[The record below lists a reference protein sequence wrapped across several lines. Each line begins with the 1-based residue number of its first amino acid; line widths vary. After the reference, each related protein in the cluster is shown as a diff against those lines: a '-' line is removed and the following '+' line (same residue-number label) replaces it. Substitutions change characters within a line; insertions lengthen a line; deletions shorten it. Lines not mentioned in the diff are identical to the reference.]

1 VLEFARQHAIPLLLA
16 GVLHV
21 ALFAGLLIG
30 LPQSQRD
37 APEPAARP
45 PVQAT
50 AVSESDLRTVEQRRA
65 NERAAEQRRQQ
76 EAERQRQLE
85 AQRVAEAERQR
96 QAEAQRQREAQ
107 EAEQRARVEAERRAV
122 AEKQAQE
129 RRAAE
134 DARRAEEARKAE
146 AARKAEEARK
156 AAEAEARARAEAET
170 RRKAEEAARAQA
182 QREAAAQAERQRQ
195 LAAQID
201 AEQRLMELQ
210 GSSEYQLWLGDIQSA
225 VIRNWNRPPSARAG
239 LDCQVRVSLIPGMQV
254 VNAEIVRC
262 NGDDA
267 VRRSIIAAVER
278 ASPLPRPPDPSLFER
293 TILFDFKP
301 KD

>member
-21 ALFAGLLIG
+21 ALIAALLIG
-30 LPQSQRD
+30 LPRGEQPTPQ
-37 APEPAARP
+37 PASRP

-50 AVSESDLRTVEQRRA
+50 AVSESDLQAVEQQRA
-65 NERAAEQRRQQ
+65 AERAAQVRRQQ
-76 EAERQRQLE
+76 EAERQKQLE
-85 AQRVAEAERQR
+85 AERAAEAERQR
-96 QAEAQRQREAQ
+96 QAEVQRQREAQ
-107 EAEQRARVEAERRAV
+107 EAEQRARVEAERRAE

-134 DARRAEEARKAE
+134 EARRAEEARKAE

-156 AAEAEARARAEAET
+156 AAEAEARARAEAEA
-170 RRKAEEAARAQA
+170 RRKAEEAARVQA
-182 QREAAAQAERQRQ
+182 AREAAALAERQRQ

-210 GSSEYQLWLGDIQSA
+210 GSAEFQLWIGDIQAA
-225 VIRNWNRPPSARAG
+225 VIRNWNRPPTARAG

-267 VRRSIIAAVER
+267 VRRSIIAAVMS
-278 ASPLPRPPDPSLFER
+278 ASPLPRPPDPALFER